1 MSNVIKVSNVTITT
15 SSSNNVQIKTS
26 NNVKTTLQHN
36 NDLPINVFIEKVNN
50 KVAIL
55 HVHGRL
61 TYAYLQKLLRYLEQN
76 VIQQLN
82 HDFIAICTDLS
93 PYYLQQI
100 TLLLNNYHYDVGYYD
115 SSTSTMYFKNFMLIH
130 TSNYGEEVK
139 GNEQTL

>member
-1 MSNVIKVSNVTITT
+1 MSNVIKINNVTIST
-15 SSSNNVQIKTS
+15 SSSNNVSRKITQQH
-26 NNVKTTLQHN
+26 NNVN
-36 NDLPINVFIEKVNN
+36 NDLPITIFVENVNN

-82 HDFIAICTDLS
+82 YDMIAICTNLP

-115 SSTSTMYFKNFMLIH
+115 SSTSTMYFRHFTLIYA
-130 TSNYGEEVK
+130 SNYNEVR
-139 GNEQTL
+139 NDD

>member
-1 MSNVIKVSNVTITT
+1 MSNVIKISNVTITT
-15 SSSNNVQIKTS
+15 SSSS
-26 NNVKTTLQHN
+26 NNVSRKITQQHN
-36 NDLPINVFIEKVNN
+36 NDLPINVFIENVNN

-55 HVHGRL
+55 HLHGRL

-82 HDFIAICTDLS
+82 HDFIAICTNLP

-115 SSTSTMYFKNFMLIH
+115 SSTATMYFKNFSLIYA
-130 TSNYGEEVK
+130 SNYNEVR
-139 GNEQTL
+139 NDD

>member
-1 MSNVIKVSNVTITT
+1 MSNVIKINNVTIST
-15 SSSNNVQIKTS
+15 SSSNNVSRKITQ
-26 NNVKTTLQHN
+26 QHN
-36 NDLPINVFIEKVNN
+36 NDLPITIHVENVNN
-50 KVAIL
+50 KIAIM

-82 HDFIAICTDLS
+82 YDMIAICTNLP

-115 SSTSTMYFKNFMLIH
+115 SSTSTMFFKNFTLIYA
-130 TSNYGEEVK
+130 SNYNEEVR
-139 GNEQTL
+139 NDD